1 MYDKKQREVYRSL
14 AGAQVDE
21 IKGTVSSIRF
31 SNEKNGYT
39 VCDIRTEDNSRITLV
54 GVMPLLVEGETI
66 SASGEFVSHV
76 IYGRQFKVSSC
87 QRYRPAKEDSIL
99 KYLSSGLIKGLGPAT
114 AKKIVNKFGEESFN
128 VLQFEPLKL
137 TEIKGISAEKA
148 LFFGEAFIER
158 ENMRS
163 IIMFMNQFGIS
174 SNIAVKVWNLFGSQ
188 AEEEVRRNPYRL
200 SEADIGLSF
209 SVCDRIAFFLGFDP
223 FSIER
228 LKCALLSLLSISVG
242 QGNTYTPKEGL
253 IKRGV
258 RLTKVDEEL
267 LLNAFDAL
275 LIEGSIYVERQFS
288 DRVYTENLIE
298 AERYIARKLTELNIK
313 KDDYWVSECDSLI
326 EDYQLEHKVE
336 LDSIQK
342 EAVECAL
349 TQGVSIIT
357 GGPGTGKTTIIKAL
371 IEIFESKGLE
381 TILAAPTGRAAK
393 RISETSGHEAKTI
406 HRLLEVGYKIEEDS
420 KPLFM
425 RNEDNPLLADVLII
439 DEASML
445 DTIMTD
451 ALLRAFSWEGRLVL
465 VGDADQ
471 LPSVGPG
478 RILSDII
485 ESEKFPVVKLETIF
499 RQAEESQIIK
509 NAHLINQG
517 LMPELEHD
525 VGDFFFIPKMNSMDV
540 ITCITELCASYIP
553 DKYRLDPLKDIQVL
567 TPMRK
572 GDTGVD
578 NLNIVLQKRLNPEER
593 SKPQKNYGSVVFRLG
608 DRVMQIRN
616 DYNMTWTLTD
626 EQGDLT
632 RGLGVYNG
640 DLGIIIDIDIK
651 SELITVKFDDNRI
664 CEYGFDAL
672 DNLEHAFA
680 TTVHKSQGT
689 EFPAVVISL
698 FAVPE
703 PLKYNNLL
711 YTAITRAKE
720 LVVLVGSSTILDSM
734 VRNIN
739 KNERYSG
746 LKERL

>member
-1 MYDKKQREVYRSL
+1 M
-14 AGAQVDE
+14 
-21 IKGTVSSIRF
+21 
-31 SNEKNGYT
+31 
-39 VCDIRTEDNSRITLV
+39 
-54 GVMPLLVEGETI
+54 
-66 SASGEFVSHV
+66 
-76 IYGRQFKVSSC
+76 
-87 QRYRPAKEDSIL
+87 
-99 KYLSSGLIKGLGPAT
+99 
-114 AKKIVNKFGEESFN
+114 
-128 VLQFEPLKL
+128 
-137 TEIKGISAEKA
+137 
-148 LFFGEAFIER
+148 
-158 ENMRS
+158 
-163 IIMFMNQFGIS
+163 
-174 SNIAVKVWNLFGSQ
+174 
-188 AEEEVRRNPYRL
+188 
-200 SEADIGLSF
+200 
-209 SVCDRIAFFLGFDP
+209 
-223 FSIER
+223 
-228 LKCALLSLLSISVG
+228 LSLLSISVG

-275 LIEGSIYVERQFS
+275 LIEGSIYVERQFP

-593 SKPQKNYGSVVFRLG
+593 SKPQKLWIGSF
-608 DRVMQIRN
+608 
-616 DYNMTWTLTD
+616 
-626 EQGDLT
+626 
-632 RGLGVYNG
+632 
-640 DLGIIIDIDIK
+640 
-651 SELITVKFDDNRI
+651 
-664 CEYGFDAL
+664 
-672 DNLEHAFA
+672 
-680 TTVHKSQGT
+680 
-689 EFPAVVISL
+689 SL
-698 FAVPE
+698 
-703 PLKYNNLL
+703 
-711 YTAITRAKE
+711 R
-720 LVVLVGSSTILDSM
+720 
-734 VRNIN
+734 
-739 KNERYSG
+739 
-746 LKERL
+746 